1 MFSGFLPP
9 SPTTPFAKAGLR
21 PCFCAGGLLLC
32 RWPCFC
38 AGGLVSPKNTRP
50 FAKTLPSVAFLLMRA
65 CGNCVAARPYTNI
78 ARTIS
83 ERLLS
88 VRARGPP
95 SPTTPFAK
103 TLPSVAFLLMRAC
116 GNSVPAHPH
125 SNKKPASVLE
135 SKLSGR
141 WPVLFVR
148 GWEGVTLPL
157 PSFAPRRPSSPAR
170 SRWRI

>member
-1 MFSGFLPP
+1 MPLCSLLPP
-9 SPTTPFAKAGLR
+9 CSVPADGYLRQIIPPQGPFVKYFSPIPSSKASFRG
-21 PCFCAGGLLLC
+21 
-32 RWPCFC
+32 
-38 AGGLVSPKNTRP
+38 VSPGLAGAPRKKQPTIRKNSLR
-50 FAKTLPSVAFLLMRA
+50 SFLLMRA
-65 CGNCVAARPYTNI
+65 CGNCVTAQAT
-78 ARTIS
+78 
-83 ERLLS
+83 L
-88 VRARGPP
+88 
-95 SPTTPFAK
+95 PTTPFAK
-103 TLPSVAFLLMRAC
+103 TLPVVVFLLMRAC